1 MKTEKVSLK
10 ENLTAKNQTKE
21 NHILITCFMNDF
33 KLMILCDDA
42 ESAITAQNAGVDRIF
57 YDLEYIG
64 KAERQHGRNTVK
76 SNNSI
81 DNIPTLRNVVSSSE
95 LLVRTN
101 PIHAYSQEEIDKAV
115 NYGADILMLPMT
127 IDQHDVEQYVK
138 MVGGR
143 SRVSIMIETAAAMA
157 RLDKILAVP
166 GVDEVFIGLNDLH
179 ISMGLTFMFE
189 LLSDGLVE
197 YIAEKCKK
205 AGIPFGFGGIAR
217 IGEGDLPSDN
227 ILGDHIR
234 LGSTS
239 VILSR
244 TFKGIKGVDAN
255 AHMIDLKEEVDK
267 VRKRMCEISNWT
279 EEEHSENKEKISE
292 AVDKIVTRIQGYN

>member
-1 MKTEKVSLK
+1 MKHL
-10 ENLTAKNQTKE
+10 N
-21 NHILITCFMNDF
+21 
-33 KLMILCDDA
+33 LMILCNDA
-42 ESAITAQNAGVDRIF
+42 ESALAAQKAGIDRIF

-76 SNNSI
+76 SNNSV
-81 DNIPTLRNVVSSSE
+81 DNLPCLRKVITTSE

-101 PIHAYSQEEIDKAV
+101 PIHAYSQEEINKAIK
-115 NYGADILMLPMT
+115 YGADILMLPMT
-127 IDQHDVEQYVK
+127 IDQHDVEQYVR
-138 MVGGR
+138 MVNGR
-143 SRVSIMIETAAAMA
+143 TKVCIMIETAPAMA

-197 YIAEKCKK
+197 YIADKCNKI
-205 AGIPFGFGGIAR
+205 GMPFGFGGIAR

-227 ILGDHIR
+227 IIGEHVR

-244 TFKGIKGVDAN
+244 TFKGIPEVDAN
-255 AHMIDLKEEVDK
+255 AHKIDLKEEVNK
-267 VRKRMCEISNWT
+267 VRNRMLEISSWS
-279 EEEHSENKEKISE
+279 SEQHNENRKFISK
-292 AVDKIVTRIQGYN
+292 AVDKIVTRIQG

>member
-1 MKTEKVSLK
+1 MK
-10 ENLTAKNQTKE
+10 Q
-21 NHILITCFMNDF
+21 F
-33 KLMILCDDA
+33 KLMILCDDPK
-42 ESAITAQNAGVDRIF
+42 SAMDAQNAGIDRVF

-81 DNIPTLRNVVSSSE
+81 DDIPALRKVVTTSE

-101 PIHAYSQEEIDKAV
+101 PIHAYSQAEIDKAIK
-115 NYGADILMLPMT
+115 YGADVLMLPMAM
-127 IDQHDVEQYVK
+127 DQHDVEQYVA

-143 SRVSIMIETAAAMA
+143 AKVCIMIETAAAMA

-166 GVDEVFIGLNDLH
+166 GVDELFIGLNDLH
-179 ISMGLTFMFE
+179 ITMGLTFMFE
-189 LLSDGLVE
+189 LLSGGLVE
-197 YIAEKCKK
+197 YIANKCN
-205 AGIPFGFGGIAR
+205 AVGMPFGFGGIAR

-227 ILGDHIR
+227 ILGEHVR

-244 TFKGIKGVDAN
+244 TFKGVVGVDAN
-255 AHMIDLKEEVDK
+255 AHPIDLKEEVDK
-267 VRKRMCEISNWT
+267 VRNRMNEISSWG
-279 EEEHSENKEKISE
+279 EAEHKTNRKRIVE
-292 AVDKIVTRIQGYN
+292 AVDKVLLKISQR